1 MFTGI
6 IETTGKVVRVESGT
20 LEIATSI
27 QGLEP
32 GESISVNGVCV
43 TVTASSEGS
52 FEPDVSEET
61 RRRSMLGSF
70 AHGARV
76 NLERPLAVGE
86 RFGGHIVQGHVD
98 GVGRILM
105 VDRLEASTE
114 MTIAAEGDLLKY
126 VVEKGSIA
134 VDGVSLT
141 VTAVSGSEFSVALI
155 PHTLEVTN
163 LGDRSPA
170 DEVNLEVDIMAKYVE
185 KLMKSLRSES

>member
-6 IETTGKVVRVESGT
+6 IETTGKVVGADDGS

-27 QGLEP
+27 QSLEP

-43 TVTASSEGS
+43 TVTHFGDGS
-52 FEPDVSEET
+52 FETGVSEET
-61 RRRSMLGSF
+61 RRRSTLGSL
-70 AHGARV
+70 APGARV
-76 NLERPLAVGE
+76 NLERPLAAGE

-105 VDRLEASTE
+105 IDPLEASTE
-114 MTIAAEGDLLKY
+114 VTIGADADPLRY

-163 LGDRSPA
+163 LGDRIPGDA
-170 DEVNLEVDIMAKYVE
+170 VNLEVDIMAKYVE
-185 KLMKSLRSES
+185 KLMKSRRSD